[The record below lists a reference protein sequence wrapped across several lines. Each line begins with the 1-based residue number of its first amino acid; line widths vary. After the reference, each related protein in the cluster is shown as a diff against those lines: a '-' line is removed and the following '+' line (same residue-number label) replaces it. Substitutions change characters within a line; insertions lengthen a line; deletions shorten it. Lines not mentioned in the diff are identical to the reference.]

1 MDIFGFL
8 ASDTALILAIGI
20 MAYCILQ
27 ITMIEGPT
35 HGFEFFFPISLYFLK
50 PFLDIV
56 LNLAFF
62 GAVLWIALPFVVGI
76 GFPFIYSLIIGLT
89 FVFKKAF
96 STTIE
101 YGLILSLLF
110 VVTMGSFL

>member
-8 ASDTALILAIGI
+8 ASDTAFILAIGI

-27 ITMIEGPT
+27 ILMIEGPT
-35 HGFEFFFPISLYFLK
+35 KGFEFFFPISVYFLK
-50 PFLDIV
+50 PFFDIL
-56 LNLAFF
+56 LNLAFY
-62 GAVLWIALPFVVGI
+62 GAALWIALPIVVGL

-96 STTIE
+96 NTTIE

-110 VVTMGSFL
+110 VITMGSFL